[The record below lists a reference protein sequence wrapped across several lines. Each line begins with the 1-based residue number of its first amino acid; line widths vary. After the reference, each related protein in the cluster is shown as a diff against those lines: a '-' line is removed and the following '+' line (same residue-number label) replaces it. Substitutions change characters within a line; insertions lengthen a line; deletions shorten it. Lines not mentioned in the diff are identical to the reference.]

1 MSHQSVVALENTAL
15 AHAAPAASG
24 PGNAAMRLWQR
35 LSGKPF
41 GKWLF
46 SKLVCFKAPYFAS
59 ISPRI
64 DELAP
69 GLCTARLKKRRKV
82 HNHIGTVHAIA
93 VCNLA
98 ELTAGTMT
106 EATVPPTHRWIPKGM
121 TVEYVKKA
129 ATDLKGTASLPSL
142 PIFGNAP
149 FGLPVVVNVTDTSG
163 DIVLKAMI
171 TMWITPRKPHQ
182 G

>member
-1 MSHQSVVALENTAL
+1 MSHQSSVALDQSVLGSAS
-15 AHAAPAASG
+15 ASPPATDNSAF
-24 PGNAAMRLWQR
+24 RIWQR
-35 LSGKPF
+35 LSPKPF

-64 DELAP
+64 DELKP
-69 GLCTARLKKRRKV
+69 GLCVARIKKRRKV

-98 ELTAGTMT
+98 ELTAGVMT
-106 EATVPPTHRWIPKGM
+106 DVTVPPTHRWIPKGM

-129 ATDLKGTASLPSL
+129 ATDLTGTAALSSL

-171 TMWITPRKPHQ
+171 TMWITPRKS
-182 G
+182 